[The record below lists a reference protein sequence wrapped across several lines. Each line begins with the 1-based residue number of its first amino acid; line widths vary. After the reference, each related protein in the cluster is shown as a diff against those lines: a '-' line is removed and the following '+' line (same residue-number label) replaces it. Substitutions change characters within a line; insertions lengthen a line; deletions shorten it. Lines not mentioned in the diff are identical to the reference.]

1 MDLVYEEHGAAFPS
15 EWFHDAAAVL
25 VEDGRVIAGV
35 EEERLN
41 RIKHTNKAP
50 VSAIQF
56 CLDHCGAGINDLDQL
71 VVAANE
77 NFLTKSIGKLDLH
90 RIAAAPLPQ
99 PRALIH
105 DLLQRGLGQDI
116 ADAKLTFMPHH
127 LAHAV
132 SAYALSGFDA
142 SLVYTADG
150 GGDDIAGLVVNAAG
164 PRVNVLQKTPI
175 AKSLGILYLDVIGYL
190 GFGLFEEY
198 KVMGLA
204 PYGDPAKYRALF
216 KSFYHLMPGGEY
228 VLNYDLPDALAHL
241 GRARKRQEPLTQ
253 AHIDVAAALQ
263 EALEEIVFHV
273 LRHYQAKTGQTRLCL
288 AGGVAHNCT
297 LNGKLLYSGLFE
309 DIFVQPAAHD
319 GGLALG
325 AALSPFLNGGS
336 AGSGKQPTRLAHV
349 YLGPTVGGPAEI
361 EAALLGWSDFIDYE
375 RADGVAARTAQLLAD
390 GAVVG
395 WVQDR
400 SEFGPR
406 ALGNRSIVAD
416 PRPAENKDIINRMVK
431 KREAFRPFAPAV
443 LEEYAAEFFD
453 LPRRCARSPF
463 MTFVVRVREEKR
475 ALLGA
480 TTHVDGTARIQTVA
494 RHENEKFWQMIDA
507 FRELTGVPVLL
518 NTSFNNNVE
527 PIVDS
532 ARDALVCFLTTQLN
546 YLVIGD
552 YLISKRAAGPEAYLR
567 LSPALPLYTRL
578 RQTRKFV
585 APGVPKVVCELTNT
599 YNELYNV
606 EAGADTF
613 AVLADADGRQTIAA
627 LLARHGVA
635 EERRGAVLAELLD
648 LWARRAI
655 SLEPSS

>member
-1 MDLVYEEHGAAFPS
+1 MDLVYEEHGGAFPS
-15 EWFHDAAAVL
+15 ESFHDAAAVL
-25 VEDGRVIAGV
+25 VEDGRVIAAV

-41 RIKHTNKAP
+41 RIKHTSKAP
-50 VSAIQF
+50 VSAVRF
-56 CLDHCGAGINDLDQL
+56 CLDSRGASLGDLDQI

-77 NFLTKSIGKLDLH
+77 NFLAKSTGKIDLH
-90 RIAAAPLPQ
+90 RIAAAPMPQ
-99 PRALIH
+99 PRARIH
-105 DLLQRGLGQDI
+105 ELLQFGLGQDI
-116 ADAKLTFMPHH
+116 ADEKLTFTPHH

-132 SAYALSGFDA
+132 SAYALSGFDS

-175 AKSLGILYLDVIGYL
+175 TKSLGIFYLDVIAYL

-204 PYGDPAKYRALF
+204 PYGDPAKYRPLF
-216 KSFYHLMPGGEY
+216 KSFYHLGPAGEY
-228 VLNYDLPDALAHL
+228 ALHYDLPDALAHL
-241 GRARKRQEPLTQ
+241 GRARKKSEPLTQ
-253 AHIDVAAALQ
+253 THIDLAASLQ

-325 AALSPFLNGGS
+325 AALSPFLNGGG
-336 AGSGKQPTRLAHV
+336 AVRQPSRLAHV
-349 YLGPTVGGPAEI
+349 YLGPTVGGPGEI
-361 EAALLGWSDFIDYE
+361 EAALRGWADFVDYE
-375 RADGVAARTAQLLAD
+375 RVDGIAARTARLLAD

-416 PRPAENKDIINRMVK
+416 PRPAENRDTINRMVK

-453 LPRRCARSPF
+453 LPSRCARSPF

-494 RHENEKFWQMIDA
+494 RDDNEKFWQLIDA

-527 PIVDS
+527 PIVNS
-532 ARDALVCFLTTQLN
+532 ARDALVCFLTTKLN
-546 YLVIGD
+546 YLVVGD
-552 YLISKRAAGPEAYLR
+552 YLVSKKAAGPEAYLR
-567 LSPALPLYTRL
+567 LSPALPLYARL
-578 RQTRKFV
+578 RQSRKYV
-585 APGVPKVVCELTNT
+585 APGVQSVVRELTNT
-599 YNELYNV
+599 YNEVYNV
-606 EAGADTF
+606 EVGADAF
-613 AVLADADGRQTIAA
+613 AVLADADGTQTIAA

-635 EERRGAVLAELLD
+635 EERRGAVLDELLD

-655 SLEPSS
+655 SLEPPG